1 MRPHR
6 DIASVDFAAAFS
18 QVTDEFFARLKL
30 RARWLIA
37 IKIAY
42 QANAERDVVQIIAM
56 HMAAID
62 LAPPAIAYFD
72 LPVACRCSVS
82 DDEVIGQTVLHP
94 AHMPMIIIEDARVS
108 LPCAAIVHHDEL
120 PATPLHRRAPDGFDD

>member
-18 QVTDEFFARLKL
+18 QVTDEFFACVEL
-30 RARWLIA
+30 RPRWLIA

-42 QANAERDVVQIIAM
+42 QANAERNVIQIIAM
-56 HMAAID
+56 HMTAID
-62 LAPPAIAYFD
+62 LASPAIAHFD
-72 LPVACRCSVS
+72 LPVARRCPISN
-82 DDEVIGQTVLHP
+82 DEVIGKTILHP
-94 AHMPMIIIEDARVS
+94 AHVPMIVIEHAGVS

-120 PATPLHRRAPDGFDD
+120 PATPLHRRASDGFDD